1 MEWYAL
7 LIIPIV
13 MVIAVVLRTINF
25 KPVVIPE
32 MRKRHEIDEKKVVE
46 SLSKMIQFKTISNL
60 DSSLVNQ
67 AEFKAFRTFLKE
79 HYPLINE
86 RAEYSE
92 HEAGVLFHIKGE
104 SEEFPTVF
112 MSHYDVVPVMDG
124 WQEDPFSGRIN
135 LDTVY
140 GRGALDTKSSLNAV
154 MESVE
159 FALSNGKNF
168 KNDLYMAFSG
178 DEEIYGPSAPA
189 IVNYFKKKGIKPY
202 MVLDEGGAIVS
213 NMFPGV
219 KNKVAVIGIAEKGFM
234 NLKLTAVSQ
243 GGHASTPP
251 KNTPITD
258 LSKAV
263 IKLNNHPSF
272 RLKLTSP
279 VKSLFDTIAPYSKSF
294 GIKLLFANLW
304 LFTPV
309 VKLIAKLSGGEF
321 LSMFKTTQ
329 AFTLASGSDAINVLP
344 SSASFGINYRL
355 RPGETSDQ
363 IVKKVTK
370 IIKNPNIN
378 VEVIV
383 SCEASTVSL
392 IDDAYRMIEKAI
404 KRTWTDV
411 IPSPYL
417 MVATSDSRHYHE
429 ICEHVYKFSP
439 MDVSKK
445 DLGKIHGFDED
456 ISIENIIN
464 GTNFYLNLIDQ
475 L

>member
-1 MEWYAL
+1 MEWYAV
-7 LIIPIV
+7 LIIPVVIV
-13 MVIAVVLRTINF
+13 ILVIVRTINF
-25 KPVVIPE
+25 KPVDIPE
-32 MRKRHEIDEKKVVE
+32 MRKRHEFDEKRVVD
-46 SLSKMIQFKTISNL
+46 SLSKMLQFKTVSNV
-60 DSSLVNQ
+60 DSSLINH
-67 AEFKAFRTFLKE
+67 AEFEAFRAFLKS

-86 RAEYSE
+86 QAQYSE
-92 HEAGVLFHIKGE
+92 HKAGVLFHIKGE
-104 SEEFPTVF
+104 SSENPTVL
-112 MSHYDVVPVMDG
+112 MSHYDVVPVMEG

-135 LDTVY
+135 HETVY

-159 FALSNGKNF
+159 YALSQGKKF
-168 KNDLYMAFSG
+168 RNDLYLAFSG
-178 DEEIYGPSAPA
+178 DEEVFGPSAPA
-189 IVNYFKKKGIKPY
+189 IVDYFKNHDIKPY
-202 MVLDEGGAIVS
+202 LVLDEGGAIVS

-219 KNKVAVIGIAEKGFM
+219 KKKVAVIGIAEKGFM
-234 NLKLTAVSQ
+234 NLKLTAVSK

-251 KNTPITD
+251 KHTPITD
-258 LSKAV
+258 LSKAAL
-263 IKLNNHPSF
+263 KLNNHPSF
-272 RLKLTSP
+272 KLKLTPP
-279 VKSLFDTIAPYSKSF
+279 VKALFATIAPYSKSF
-294 GIKLLFANLW
+294 GIKMLFANLW

-344 SSASFGINYRL
+344 SSASFGVNYRL
-355 RPGETSDQ
+355 RPQETSEEV
-363 IVKKVTK
+363 IHRIKK
-370 IIKNPNIN
+370 IIHNPNISI
-378 VEVIV
+378 EVIV
-383 SCEASTVSL
+383 ACEASKTSL
-392 IDDAYRMIEKAI
+392 TDDAFKMVEKAI
-404 KRTWTDV
+404 TRTWTDV

>member
-1 MEWYAL
+1 MEWYSL

-13 MVIAVVLRTINF
+13 LILLVVIRTINF
-25 KPVVIPE
+25 NPTGIPE
-32 MRKRHEIDEKKVVE
+32 MRKRHEIDEKRVVD
-46 SLSKMIQFKTISNL
+46 SLSKMLQFKTVSNL

-67 AEFKAFRTFLKE
+67 KEFKAFRTFLKE

-86 RAEYSE
+86 QAKYSE

-104 SEEFPTVF
+104 SSENPTVF

-135 LDTVY
+135 NETVY

-159 FALSNGKNF
+159 FALSNGKKF
-168 KNDLYMAFSG
+168 RNDLYLAFSG
-178 DEEIYGPSAPA
+178 DEEIFGPSAPA
-189 IVNYFKKKGIKPY
+189 IVRYFKEHDIKPY

-219 KNKVAVIGIAEKGFM
+219 KKKVAVIGIAEKGFL

-272 RLKLTSP
+272 KLKLTPP
-279 VKSLFDTIAPYSKSF
+279 VKALFDTIAPYSKSF
-294 GIKLLFANLW
+294 GIKMLFANLW
-304 LFTPV
+304 LFTPI

-355 RPGETSDQ
+355 RPGESSEA
-363 IVKKVTK
+363 IVKKITK
-370 IIKNPNIN
+370 IINNPNIQ
-378 VEVIV
+378 VDVIV
-383 SCEASTVSL
+383 ACEASTTSL
-392 IDDAYRMIEKAI
+392 IDDAYKMVEKAI
-404 KRTWTDV
+404 TRTWIDV